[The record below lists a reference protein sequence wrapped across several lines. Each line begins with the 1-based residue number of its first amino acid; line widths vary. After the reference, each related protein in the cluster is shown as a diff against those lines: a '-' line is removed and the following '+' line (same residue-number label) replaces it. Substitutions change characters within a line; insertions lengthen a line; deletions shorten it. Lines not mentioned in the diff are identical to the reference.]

1 MTRIKFFGSWFA
13 IIMFIKFFTFSIA
26 QGTSIEKQVLETQ
39 LNQNGSAY
47 EVNVG
52 VDGVILVSDNY
63 AGEIRIYQPDG
74 KFVRIISGLGSVS
87 DARADASG
95 KIWFVEQ
102 ETNKIVRLDLV
113 SLKSTS
119 WGLGSDGSVFGT
131 NIDNLGNIWVTKFN
145 RSTVFRLTP
154 GENNNGSLC
163 EVDLSTAGY
172 IGSDYIVDQS
182 GNLWLG
188 GVSNQIVYVQ
198 PGESDVDVMSFSPV
212 DPKAWSFT
220 VEGLIDDE
228 SGGLWFADTSLGRSL
243 VHFVPTPSP
252 QFCRYA
258 LPTEGGTPFMIT
270 LLNSEI
276 WYSGFD
282 SFLIGKINPTQVS
295 PINYLGSSNLYNNLP
310 MICNP
315 VSGVETIISSESF
328 TPQWT
333 QKTYPITEL
342 SGWKITNLDN
352 SSNPWGIT
360 SNDGSV
366 WTVDNYN
373 QVLIRFG
380 EAFDNNS
387 YIFLPLVI
395 K

>member
-1 MTRIKFFGSWFA
+1 
-13 IIMFIKFFTFSIA
+13 MFIKFFTFSIA
-26 QGTSIEKQVLETQ
+26 QGTSIEEQVLETQ

-74 KFVRIISGLGSVS
+74 KSVRIISGLGSVS

-119 WGLGSDGSVFGT
+119 WGLGGDGSVFGT

-145 RSTVFRLTP
+145 RSTVFRFTP
-154 GENNNGSLC
+154 GENINGSLC

-198 PGESDVDVMSFSPV
+198 PGESDVDVISFSPV

-282 SFLIGKINPTQVS
+282 SFLIGKLNPTQVS

-315 VSGVETIISSESF
+315 VSGVETDVSSESF